1 MHTAFVLVVLVAGV
15 TAVAGVAARYRISP
29 PLLLVVA
36 GFVLSYL
43 PLLQHFTISS
53 ELVLV
58 GLLPPLLYSAAI
70 RTSLVD
76 FRQNLRPILLLSVGL
91 VVFTV
96 VGVGFVA
103 MWVLPIPAPI
113 AFALGA
119 IVAPPDAV
127 AASAVARRVGMPRR
141 LVTILEGESLVNDAT
156 ALVAL
161 RTAVAAV
168 AVAVSTWHV
177 ALDFV
182 WASVGGALVGVG
194 IAWVTGQLRKRV
206 DDVLI
211 DTSISLITP
220 FVAYLVAEE
229 LHASGVLAVVVAGL
243 LLGHKAFLIQSA
255 PGRIVEQNNWS
266 TIAFVLE
273 NSVFAMIGLQAR
285 AIVSAVGD
293 SDLPLSTIV
302 WACVAVLVTVIVL
315 RMVWL
320 FPATYVTRLVPRI
333 AERDPA
339 PNWRVPLVLGWAGM
353 RGVVTLAAAFS
364 LAADVQYREVLVLIA
379 LVVVA
384 GTLLIQGST
393 LPALVRRLGLVGP
406 DAASDALAEAS
417 VYQAAVG
424 AGLSRLDEITGG
436 NGESAG
442 GGGGHRKAERAEIPP
457 EVLKRLRTRSL
468 ERADAVWER
477 LGGSDDTPS
486 QVYARVRIEM
496 LTSEREEVLRVR
508 DSGAV
513 DAAVLTRVLAAL
525 DVEEAMLDRA
535 APVDTST
542 RDDEL
547 DGAGTVGAGGC
558 EHLRDAPTN
567 TKPHTPKGCEE
578 CLRDGTEWVHLRLC
592 LTCGHVG
599 CCDSS
604 VHKHAAAHFRETG
617 HLVMRSFEIGEAWRW
632 CYVDDLLG

>member
-1 MHTAFVLVVLVAGV
+1 MPTAFVVVALVASV
-15 TAVAGVAARYRISP
+15 TAVAAVAARLRISP

-36 GFVLSYL
+36 GFGMSYVPVLG
-43 PLLQHFTISS
+43 HFQISS
-53 ELVLV
+53 EIVLI
-58 GLLPPLLYSAAI
+58 GLLPPLLYSSAL

-76 FRQNLRPILLLSVGL
+76 FRRNLRPILLLSVGL
-91 VVFTV
+91 VAFTV
-96 VGVGFVA
+96 VGVGLVA
-103 MWVLPIPAPI
+103 MWVLPIPAPL

-161 RTAVAAV
+161 RTAIGAIAV
-168 AVAVSTWHV
+168 TLSTWHV

-182 WASVGGALVGVG
+182 WASAGGAFVGV
-194 IAWVTGQLRKRV
+194 ATAYVTGKLRKRIT
-206 DDVLI
+206 DDLV
-211 DTSISLITP
+211 DTSISLVTP

-229 LHASGVLAVVVAGL
+229 IGASGVLAVVIAGL
-243 LLGHKAFLIQSA
+243 VLGHKAFLIQSA
-255 PGRIVEQNNWS
+255 SGRIIEQNNWR

-293 SDLPLSTIV
+293 SDLPVSTIV
-302 WACVAVLVTVIVL
+302 WACAAILAAVILLRLVW
-315 RMVWL
+315 M
-320 FPATYVTRLVPRI
+320 FPATYISRLVPRV

-339 PNWRVPLVLGWAGM
+339 PNWRVPLVLAWAGM

-364 LAADVQYREVLVLIA
+364 LGADVKYREVLVLIA

-384 GTLLIQGST
+384 GTLLLQGST
-393 LPALVRRLGLVGP
+393 LPWLVRRLGLGGP
-406 DAASDALAEAS
+406 DVASDALAEAS
-417 VYQAAVG
+417 VYQSAVAAG
-424 AGLSRLDEITGG
+424 MTRLDEITD
-436 NGESAG
+436 GE
-442 GGGGHRKAERAEIPP
+442 P
-457 EVLKRLRTRSL
+457 EDALAPQVLERLRTRSL

-477 LGGSDDTPS
+477 LGGSNDTPS
-486 QVYARVRIEM
+486 QVYARVRTQM
-496 LTSEREEVLRVR
+496 LTAEREEVLKVR
-508 DSGAV
+508 DSGVV
-513 DAAVLTRVLAAL
+513 DAVVLNRVLLAL

-535 APVDTST
+535 EPVDTST
-542 RDDEL
+542 RDEDLEA
-547 DGAGTVGAGGC
+547 AGVGTAGAGGC
-558 EHLRDAPTN
+558 EHLRDAPEHTRP
-567 TKPHTPKGCEE
+567 TTPKGCEE

-604 VHKHAAAHFRETG
+604 VHKHATAHFHESDDP
-617 HLVMRSFEIGEAWRW
+617 VMRSFELGEAWRW
-632 CYVDDLLG
+632 CYVDELLG